1 MSIVTQLTTVP
12 ADLIGAPSS
21 PTPPAKAPAKPS
33 PPATSDADS
42 STTEK
47 AADPEQRLV
56 IQENGETGSFIYT
69 VIDRTSG
76 KVVAETT
83 REEVARMSER
93 ADYAAGSLIKT
104 RA

>member
-1 MSIVTQLTTVP
+1 MANIPS
-12 ADLIGAPSS
+12 LIPPGPEAPNSDGQS
-21 PTPPAKAPAKPS
+21 PSPRQQRRQSAPTPQADPAAPPY
-33 PPATSDADS
+33 
-42 STTEK
+42 
-47 AADPEQRLV
+47 DPEQRLV
-56 IQENGETGSFIYT
+56 IQEVGESGHYIYT

>member
-1 MSIVTQLTTVP
+1 MTNIH
-12 ADLIGAPSS
+12 ALIPPGPEAPNSDGQSS
-21 PTPPAKAPAKPS
+21 PNPRQRRQSAPAPQPDVSKP
-33 PPATSDADS
+33 PYN
-42 STTEK
+42 
-47 AADPEQRLV
+47 PEQRLA
-56 IQENGETGSFIYT
+56 IQEIAETGTFIYT
-69 VIDRTSG
+69 VTDRTSG

>member
-1 MSIVTQLTTVP
+1 MTNSIP
-12 ADLIGAPSS
+12 SLIPPGPEAPNSDGQSS
-21 PTPPAKAPAKPS
+21 SSNPQQRRLSAPAPQ
-33 PPATSDADS
+33 PDPAMPAY
-42 STTEK
+42 
-47 AADPEQRLV
+47 DPEQRLV
-56 IQENGETGSFIYT
+56 IQEVGDTGSFIYT

-76 KVVAETT
+76 QVVAETT

>member
-1 MSIVTQLTTVP
+1 MPSGP
-12 ADLIGAPSS
+12 EAPYSDGQSS
-21 PTPPAKAPAKPS
+21 SSRQQRRQSAPAPQPDPAA
-33 PPATSDADS
+33 PPY
-42 STTEK
+42 
-47 AADPEQRLV
+47 DPEQRLV
-56 IQENGETGSFIYT
+56 IQEIGGGGHFIYT
-69 VIDRTSG
+69 VIDRASG